1 MMIQTQNK
9 LGAVTHPLVA
19 TMYLKKDFGAP
30 FSKHHEDVLVIETNF
45 PVDEKDHTSFDA
57 CLADLLSDL
66 PDLQTQAEA
75 RVGPFDRVDIRSHH

>member
-30 FSKHHEDVLVIETNF
+30 FSKQQEDVLVIETNF
-45 PVDEKDHTSFDA
+45 PVDETDHKTFNA
-57 CLADLLSDL
+57 CLSDLLSDL
-66 PDLQTQAEA
+66 PDLQSQAEA
-75 RVGPFDRVDIRSHH
+75 KVGPFDRVDIRTSH

>member
-9 LGAVTHPLVA
+9 LGSVTHPLVA

-30 FSKHHEDVLVIETNF
+30 FSKHNEDVLVIETNF
-45 PVDEKDHTSFDA
+45 PVDESDHKSFDA

-75 RVGPFDRVDIRSHH
+75 RVGPFDRVDIRTSH